1 MLTLL
6 RLLKL
11 QEPRVQFLTSLENG
25 PMLHNPRQN
34 LPNDVIIVDYDSKNE
49 LAVAVVA
56 IELWILQQ

>member
-1 MLTLL
+1 
-6 RLLKL
+6 
-11 QEPRVQFLTSLENG
+11 
-25 PMLHNPRQN
+25 MLHNPRQN